1 MSVDRTNVGSSQRG
15 RSLVVLALALTAVA
29 GVAVAAADNEGASRP
44 QAEEPADLVFR
55 SGDVYTVDAAR
66 TWASAVAVTGNRI
79 VYVGSDAGVEAFVGP
94 ETRVVDLDG
103 RMLMPGFQDSH
114 LHPSGQSLDLAR
126 LDNMVD
132 SNEVL
137 RTIQE
142 YADANPDRPW
152 ILGGGWL
159 EAAFKPSGVPTRQ
172 MLDEVVR
179 DRPALM
185 SNASGH
191 QGWANS
197 KALEIAG
204 ITADTPDPP
213 NGRIDHD
220 ENGEPSGIL
229 QEAAQGLVRQH
240 IPPSTHEFRIEA
252 RRAALRE
259 LARLGITAIIDAS
272 SSAPSEAEFAEL
284 EDAGEL
290 TVRAVTCQRY
300 SPQRDDDEQIRDFI
314 ARRAA
319 LGDGQLRATCVKI
332 GLDGIIEH
340 HTAAVLEPFVDRD
353 DAYRGPIFVEPERLR
368 RVVTRLDAEGFQVHI
383 HAIAD
388 RSARE
393 SLNAIEEAQQ
403 VNSSGGGRHFL
414 AHLQLLDPHDMPR
427 LRTLGVT
434 ANMSP
439 LWGRGDDWEVVFAP
453 RVLGPERSQRL
464 LQHNSILGVGANLVW
479 GTDWPVTSLVPVEG
493 LETAVTRRYL
503 GGIDPYGA
511 PDQSWLPEERITLGD
526 AIAAYTISGAYLSFE
541 ESERGSIEAGKLA
554 DLVVMERNLFEVPAL
569 EIHRVAVDMTVFD
582 GRVVFER

>member
-1 MSVDRTNVGSSQRG
+1 MASRWRG
-15 RSLVVLALALTAVA
+15 LLALTLAGLALAAA
-29 GVAVAAADNEGASRP
+29 GDEGASGL
-44 QAEEPADLVFR
+44 QAREPADLVFR
-55 SGDVYTVDAAR
+55 GGDVYTVDAAR
-66 TWASAVAVTGNRI
+66 SWVSAVAVAGDRI
-79 VYVGSDAGVEAFVGP
+79 VYVGSDTGAEAFVGP
-94 ETRVVDLDG
+94 QTRVVDLDG

-126 LDNMVD
+126 LDNLVD
-132 SNEVL
+132 STEVL

-152 ILGGGWL
+152 ILGRGWL

-240 IPPSTHEFRIEA
+240 IPPSTHEFRIAA

-259 LARLGITAIIDAS
+259 IARLGITAIIDAS
-272 SSAPSEAEFAEL
+272 SSAASEAEFAEL

-300 SPQRDDDEQIRDFI
+300 SPQRDDGEQIRDFI

-319 LGDGQLRATCVKI
+319 LGDGQLRASCVKI

-340 HTAAVLEPFVDRD
+340 HTASVLEPFVDRD
-353 DAYRGPIFVEPERLR
+353 DGYRGPIFVEPDRLR
-368 RVVTRLDAEGFQVHI
+368 RVVTRLDAEGFQVQI

-393 SLNAIEEAQQ
+393 SLNAIEQAQRM
-403 VNSSGGGRHFL
+403 NGTGGGRHHL
-414 AHLQLLDPHDMPR
+414 AHLQLLDPDDMPR

-464 LQHNSILGVGANLVW
+464 LQHSSILGAGANLVW

-493 LETAVTRRYL
+493 IETAVTRRYL
-503 GGIDPYGA
+503 GGLDPYGA
-511 PDQSWLPEERITLGD
+511 PDESWLPEERLTLGD

-541 ESERGSIEAGKLA
+541 EDERGSIEVGKLA
-554 DLVVMERNLFEVPAL
+554 DMVVMDKNLFEVPQL
-569 EIHRVAVDMTVFD
+569 EIHQVAVDMTVFD
-582 GRVVFER
+582 GRVVFERAMSLKGD

>member
-1 MSVDRTNVGSSQRG
+1 MVC
-15 RSLVVLALALTAVA
+15 RSLGVVVVAVTVMAGLVLAADGREG
-29 GVAVAAADNEGASRP
+29 GVRL
-44 QAEEPADLVFR
+44 QATRPADIVFR
-55 SGDVYTVDAAR
+55 NGDVYTVDAAR
-66 TWASAVAVTGNRI
+66 TWARAVAVAGNRI
-79 VYVGSDAGVEAFVGP
+79 VYVGPDAGAEAFVGTD
-94 ETRVVDLDG
+94 TRVVDLDG

-114 LHPSGQSLDLAR
+114 VHPSGQSLDLAR

-132 SNEVL
+132 STEVL

-142 YADANPDRPW
+142 YADANPDRAW

-185 SNASGH
+185 TNASGH

-197 KALEIAG
+197 RALEIAG

-220 ENGEPSGIL
+220 DEGEPSGIL

-240 IPPSTHEFRIEA
+240 IPPSTHEFRIES

-259 LARLGITAIIDAS
+259 MARLGITAIVDAS
-272 SSAPSEAEFAEL
+272 SSPASEAEFAEL

-290 TVRAVTCQRY
+290 TVRAVACQRY
-300 SPQRDDDEQIRDFI
+300 SPQRDDEEQIRDFI
-314 ARRAA
+314 ARRTA

-340 HTAAVLEPFVDRD
+340 HTASVLEPFVDRD
-353 DAYRGPIFVEPERLR
+353 DGYRGPIFVEPERLR

-388 RSARE
+388 RSARQ
-393 SLNAIEEAQQ
+393 SLNAIEQAQRI
-403 VNSSGGGRHFL
+403 NGTGGGRHHL
-414 AHLQLLDPHDMPR
+414 AHLQLLDPEDMPR

-434 ANMSP
+434 ANMTP
-439 LWGRGDDWEVVFAP
+439 LWGRGDDWETVFAV
-453 RVLGPERSQRL
+453 RVLGPERSERL
-464 LQHNSILGVGANLVW
+464 LQHNSIIGVGANLVW

-493 LETAVTRRYL
+493 LETAATRRYL
-503 GGIDPYGA
+503 GGLDPYGE

-526 AIAAYTISGAYLSFE
+526 AIAAYTISGAFLLFE
-541 ESERGSIEAGKLA
+541 EDERGSIEVGKLA
-554 DLVVMERNLFEVPAL
+554 DLVVMEKNLFEIPLL
-569 EIHRVAVDMTVFD
+569 EIHEVAVDMTVFD
-582 GRVVFER
+582 GRVVFDRETSPARD